1 MRRGRYIPSD
11 GDAGWIEADHLRGV
25 MREAIAK
32 LNAGE
37 AKAAHELLEAAL
49 IGGVIREAMKGAD

>member
-1 MRRGRYIPSD
+1 MSAAMYISID
-11 GDAGWIEADHLRGV
+11 EDAGWTEAEYLRGV